1 LLYASNINRVG
12 GGGVAALEDFPLC
25 IIVSSS
31 WKVQR
36 ATRQDKA
43 ILLVV
48 VVVVILYCKNNIITP
63 HKTIKRWQMV
73 DIVVGMNF

>member
-1 LLYASNINRVG
+1 VVVVVLLLLD
-12 GGGVAALEDFPLC
+12 VAALEDFPLC

-43 ILLVV
+43 TLLVV
-48 VVVVILYCKNNIITP
+48 VVIIICKNIITP
-63 HKTIKRWQMV
+63 HKTIKMV